1 MGRKGWSSLNLR
13 IAAAGSNQLNAEEV
27 LGAAKMIIGNNAS
40 FTTVITDE
48 IVNATSADLF
58 ICAATQAESLAEVVP
73 RNKIIVLDLMP
84 TSQFF
89 VQVARIPAHESVYI
103 FNSNLRY
110 PARLTKACKKLGIE
124 ANFISIGY
132 EAMPKE
138 KVIAALKE
146 AKYII
151 GITKLVGKTVLLSE
165 EYAPY
170 LRKDVVI
177 IGSTRVASMQ
187 SACMLIQWVAS
198 YFHQSISEQVSMLT
212 NKLKSSVVSSKESD
226 YARNLAS
233 VAQDLERLM
242 AENNHS
248 MLTMHD
254 VVMQSFANQIS
265 PDIMMFDHG
274 HPPKLPAQDKPE
286 QGHSSSNEIVK
297 TLENINC
304 LSEKLTNLSCQI

>member
-1 MGRKGWSSLNLR
+1 
-13 IAAAGSNQLNAEEV
+13 
-27 LGAAKMIIGNNAS
+27 
-40 FTTVITDE
+40 
-48 IVNATSADLF
+48 
-58 ICAATQAESLAEVVP
+58 
-73 RNKIIVLDLMP
+73 
-84 TSQFF
+84 
-89 VQVARIPAHESVYI
+89 
-103 FNSNLRY
+103 
-110 PARLTKACKKLGIE
+110 
-124 ANFISIGY
+124 
-132 EAMPKE
+132 MPKE
-138 KVIAALKE
+138 EVVAALKE

-151 GITKLVGKTVLLSE
+151 GITKLVGETVLLSNA
-165 EYAPY
+165 YAPY

-198 YFHQSISEQVSMLT
+198 YFQQSISEQVSMLT

-233 VAQDLERLM
+233 VAHDLEQLM

-274 HPPKLPAQDKPE
+274 HQPKSPKQDK
-286 QGHSSSNEIVK
+286 QDQVHSSSNEIVK

-304 LSEKLTNLSCQI
+304 LSEKLTHLSCQI

>member
-1 MGRKGWSSLNLR
+1 MKLR
-13 IAAAGSNQLNAEEV
+13 IAAAGSNRLNAEEV
-27 LGAAKMIIGNNAS
+27 LGAAKLIIGDFAT

-48 IVNATSADLF
+48 IDNDNSADLF
-58 ICAATQAESLAEVVP
+58 ICAATQSEALAKFVP

-89 VQVARIPAHESVYI
+89 VQVARIPASEDVYI

-124 ANFISIGY
+124 ANFIAIGY
-132 EAMPKE
+132 EAMPE
-138 KVIAALKE
+138 AEVIAALKK

-151 GITKLVGKTVLLSE
+151 GITKLVGDTVLLSE
-165 EYAPY
+165 KYAPY

-187 SACMLIQWVAS
+187 SACMLIQWVAT
-198 YFHQSISEQVSMLT
+198 YFHQSISEQVSILT
-212 NKLKSSVVSSKESD
+212 NKLKSSVVSSQESD
-226 YARNLAS
+226 YAHKLAS
-233 VAQDLERLM
+233 VANDLEALM
-242 AENNHS
+242 AESTSS

-254 VVMQSFANQIS
+254 VVMKSFANQIS
-265 PDIMMFDHG
+265 PDIVMLDHDHQQKSLAEG
-274 HPPKLPAQDKPE
+274 RQT
-286 QGHSSSNEIVK
+286 QVNSSSNEIVK

-304 LSEKLTNLSCQI
+304 LSDKLTHLSCQI

>member
-1 MGRKGWSSLNLR
+1 MKLR

-27 LGAAKMIIGNNAS
+27 LEAAKLIIGDFAT
-40 FTTVITDE
+40 FTTVITEE
-48 IVNATSADLF
+48 IDNDNSADLF
-58 ICAATQAESLAEVVP
+58 ICAATQSEALAKFVP

-89 VQVARIPAHESVYI
+89 VQVARIPAGEDVYI

-124 ANFISIGY
+124 ANLIAIGY
-132 EAMPKE
+132 EAMPE
-138 KVIAALKE
+138 AEVIAALKK

-151 GITKLVGKTVLLSE
+151 GITKLVGETVLLSAK
-165 EYAPY
+165 YASY

-187 SACMLIQWVAS
+187 SACMLIQWVAT
-198 YFHQSISEQVSMLT
+198 YFHQSISEQVSILT
-212 NKLKSSVVSSKESD
+212 NKLKATVVSSKDSD
-226 YARNLAS
+226 YTHKLAS
-233 VAQDLERLM
+233 VANDLEALM
-242 AENNHS
+242 AESNNS

-254 VVMQSFANQIS
+254 VVMKSFANQIS
-265 PDIMMFDHG
+265 PDIVMFDHQHKSLAEG
-274 HPPKLPAQDKPE
+274 KQTQDN
-286 QGHSSSNEIVK
+286 SSSNEIVK

-304 LSEKLTNLSCQI
+304 LNDKLTNLSSQI